1 MNGPLPVQPRDW
13 PRPRGYSNAMTAS
26 GRVVAVAG
34 QVGWNPVT
42 ERIETADFCTQVR
55 LALANIATVLAAAGA
70 APGQVV
76 RLTWYITDRAEYLA
90 NRVAV
95 GAVYRELFGTHY
107 PAMTL
112 VVVRELLEE
121 GAKVEIEATAV
132 VPE

>member
-1 MNGPLPVQPRDW
+1 MSGPLPVQPRDW
-13 PRPRGYSNAMTAS
+13 PRPRGYSNAMAAS

-42 ERIETADFCTQVR
+42 ERIETADFSAQVR

-70 APGQVV
+70 EPGHVV

-90 NRVAV
+90 NRAAV
-95 GAVYRELFGTHY
+95 GAAYRELFGTHY

-112 VVVRELLEE
+112 VVVSELLEE